1 LAAAEITL
9 LSPEKRAELMEYAST
24 SNGDGKATEKKKP
37 DQPALIITMDQIEA
51 EKVDWLWRNRI
62 PIGRITMLD
71 GDPGS
76 GKSTLSLVIASAV
89 SRGVAL
95 PFGEKPKS
103 PANVLLMS
111 CEDGYGDTIRPRLD
125 QAGAD
130 VSRIA
135 IPNPGRGL
143 ATTMLNASFIE
154 QAVKIA
160 GPALVIVDP
169 IVTFARGKNTDKANE
184 VRELLSPLMS
194 IAERHALACLV
205 IRHFTKQVDARAMYR
220 GAGSVDFMAA
230 CRSAFIIGESDEEPN
245 LRVLAQVKNSLG
257 PKSPSLGF
265 YIDEKGFRWG
275 GHVSANADE
284 LLATNRSDNRRRDK
298 VQLEAA
304 AQFLRDT
311 LSNGPM
317 PSKAIDDKAT
327 ASGISN
333 KTLWRAKDTLGVKAS
348 KERGSMGGEW
358 WWRLPSH
365 SL

>member
-1 LAAAEITL
+1 VIASAVQREMTENRQAKDLANGNGAEPAKTREPKT
-9 LSPEKRAELMEYAST
+9 PE
-24 SNGDGKATEKKKP
+24 P
-37 DQPALIITMDQIEA
+37 LIITMDQIKA

-62 PIGRITMLD
+62 PIGRITLLD

-76 GKSTLSLVIASAV
+76 GKSTLSLVVASAV

-95 PFGEKPKS
+95 PFGEKPKA

-125 QAGAD
+125 TAGAD

-135 IPNPGRGL
+135 SPNPGRGL

-154 QAVKIA
+154 QAVKVV

-169 IVTFARGKNTDKANE
+169 IVAFARGKNTDKANE

-194 IAERHALACLV
+194 IAERYALACLV

-230 CRSAFIIGESDEEPN
+230 CRSAFIIVESEEEKDM
-245 LRVLAQVKNSLG
+245 RVLAQVKNSLG

-275 GHVSANADE
+275 REVDTDAEG
-284 LLATNRSDNRRRDK
+284 LLTASRTDSRRREK
-298 VQLEAA
+298 SQMEAA
-304 AQFLRDT
+304 KHFLEEA
-311 LSNGPM
+311 LSKGPQ
-317 PSKAIDDKAT
+317 PSNDLKEEAEAV
-327 ASGISN
+327 GISGR
-333 KTLWRAKDTLGVKAS
+333 TLWRAKEELEIQAS
-348 KERGSMGGEW
+348 KERGSGEW
-358 WWRLPSH
+358 WWKLP
-365 SL
+365 